1 LRCILYKINGPT
13 KFSTTFTVVT
23 WSHHYYFDMERQ
35 APQRIPKWKVNARTQ
50 VHALAKDKLMN
61 FQDLPFQWNE
71 LLFNLGPLTG
81 ELRLLDLQSALE
93 FRCLIG
99 IVSDTYGVAE
109 IYEQFPVQ
117 GFNIE
122 YELQPQSKVHAYS
135 FLPLGETT
143 SSTQIYTFIRDC
155 SLLSIV
161 GVQSLV
167 HLGNLIIPIPAE
179 IEKYQLGP
187 GQANWGN
194 PAIAS
199 DFLRN

>member
-1 LRCILYKINGPT
+1 MRPIRPYSFG
-13 KFSTTFTVVT
+13 
-23 WSHHYYFDMERQ
+23 MERQ

-61 FQDLPFQWNE
+61 FQELPFQWNE
-71 LLFNLGPLTG
+71 LLFNLGPLTA
-81 ELRLLDLQSALE
+81 ELRLLDLESALE

-117 GFNIE
+117 GFNLE
-122 YELQPQSKVHAYS
+122 YELQPQSKVHASS

-161 GVQSLV
+161 GVQSLI

-194 PAIAS
+194 PGIAS
-199 DFLRN
+199 EFLRN

>member
-1 LRCILYKINGPT
+1 M
-13 KFSTTFTVVT
+13 FSSTSTVVT
-23 WSHHYYFDMERQ
+23 WFHHYYFGMERG

-61 FQDLPFQWNE
+61 FQELPFQWNE
-71 LLFNLGPLTG
+71 LVFNLGPLTA
-81 ELRLLDLQSALE
+81 ELRLLDLESALE

-99 IVSDTYGVAE
+99 IVSDTYGVDE
-109 IYEQFPVQ
+109 IYEQFPVE

-161 GVQSLV
+161 GVQSLI

-194 PAIAS
+194 PGIAS
-199 DFLRN
+199 EFLRK

>member
-1 LRCILYKINGPT
+1 
-13 KFSTTFTVVT
+13 
-23 WSHHYYFDMERQ
+23 MERQ

-61 FQDLPFQWNE
+61 FQELPFQWNE
-71 LLFNLGPLTG
+71 LLFNLGPLTA
-81 ELRLLDLQSALE
+81 ELKLLDLESALE

-99 IVSDTYGVAE
+99 IVSDTYGVDE
-109 IYEQFPVQ
+109 IYEQFPVE

-194 PAIAS
+194 PGIAS
-199 DFLRN
+199 EFLRN